1 MKENLLLQGLE
12 KIGFTQIEIENSIDK
27 LEQYAKELQNGN
39 DEYGLTAIV
48 DYDEIIIRHIL
59 DSLVAVPH
67 IKLLQNELTEKR
79 KENTPNENIFTIAD
93 IGSGG
98 GIPGI
103 PLSIMLQ
110 DTNFVLA
117 ERMTK
122 RCSFLN
128 YCKEKLSLQNITV
141 ETIEAER
148 IEQKRFDMVVFRA
161 FRPLE
166 KKMTK
171 VLLRILKE
179 DGILAAYKAKKEKI
193 TEEMLAIKQQVPFYD
208 VIELPVPF
216 LSDHERNL
224 VVVKKPIG

>member
-1 MKENLLLQGLE
+1 MDTLKQGLE
-12 KIGFTQIEIENSIDK
+12 EIGFSQEEINNGIEK
-27 LEQYAKELQNGN
+27 LIGYAKELQIGN

-67 IKLLQNELTEKR
+67 LLTLKSEILSKRENESQN
-79 KENTPNENIFTIAD
+79 PFIIAD

-103 PLSIMLQ
+103 PLAIMMQ
-110 DTNFVLA
+110 DTQFVLA

-122 RCSFLN
+122 RCRFLE
-128 YCKEKLSLQNITV
+128 YCKEKLNLQNISV

-148 IEQKRFDMVVFRA
+148 IEQKRFDLVVFRA

-166 KKMTK
+166 KKMTR
-171 VLLRILKE
+171 VLLRITKE
-179 DGILAAYKAKKEKI
+179 DGALAAYKAKKEKI
-193 TEEMLAIKQQVPFYD
+193 DEEMMAIQQWVPKYET
-208 VIELPVPF
+208 IPLSVPF
-216 LSDHERNL
+216 LENHERNL
-224 VVVKKPIG
+224 VVVKRTIA

>member
-1 MKENLLLQGLE
+1 MADYLIDGLK
-12 KIGFTQIEIENSIDK
+12 KIGFSEDEINASQEK
-27 LEQYAKELQNGN
+27 LVGYAKELQTGN
-39 DEYGLTAIV
+39 DQYGLTAIV

-59 DSLVAVPH
+59 DSVVAIPK
-67 IKLLQNELTEKR
+67 IKELKEKIINSR
-79 KENTPNENIFTIAD
+79 ENFDAKDFTIAD

-103 PLSIMLQ
+103 PLASVLA

-128 YCKEKLSLQNITV
+128 HCKNTLGLGNVTV

-148 IEQKRFDMVVFRA
+148 IEQKRFDMIVFRA
-161 FRPLE
+161 FRPLD
-166 KKMTK
+166 KKMTR

-179 DGILAAYKAKKEKI
+179 DGILVAYKAKRDKI
-193 TEEMLAIKQQVPFYD
+193 EEEMAAISQWVPSYD
-208 VIELPVPF
+208 IYPLNVPF
-216 LSDHERNL
+216 LEDYERNL
-224 VVVKKPIG
+224 VIVEKSSI